1 MIITIYDEV
10 PLDKPVCISYSIT
23 PQVRTIEIYD
33 LSGKLLKIVKRI
45 ML

>member
-1 MIITIYDEV
+1 MLITVYDEI
-10 PLDKPVCISYSIT
+10 PLNKRVGISYSIT

-33 LSGKLLKIVKRI
+33 ISGKLLKIVKRI